1 MRIAPQGLERLQQL
15 RAELA
20 GLRWG
25 RNFSVPALEG
35 DYAAWLRRER
45 ATIRIG
51 MLTVPLLGFLL
62 APLYGA
68 WLSTTDPRVLIWVR
82 LVEFG
87 IGAPLCA
94 IAILSLLRNPDR
106 KSATW
111 AVMLAGA
118 FVFLCLAAIRWMGDA
133 EAGTLHAEIVLLAPL
148 AVASLGGG
156 RARYLIPYV
165 LGCTAV
171 FVLGETA
178 LYSGREWIRSLLATV
193 IMTPLSLLAALSG
206 DRLSRRTWLL
216 MEINELGGRVDAV
229 TGLANRHGLEHD
241 AQRLFALAQREGRAV
256 GLLMVD
262 LDHFKQLND
271 RYGHLAGDRALAVV
285 GRSLADRIGRRA
297 TDLVARLGGEEFV
310 VLLDDPDP
318 AGTDAVAEALVREV
332 AALGLPNERAPD
344 GGPLTASVGVH
355 WSRPQS
361 DETLEH
367 YIRLADLGLYAAKA
381 AGRNTWRRAPESTAG

>member
-1 MRIAPQGLERLQQL
+1 MQAAPQGLERLEAL
-15 RAELA
+15 RAELT

-25 RNFSVPALEG
+25 RNFAAGNLED

-45 ATIRIG
+45 ASIRVG
-51 MLTVPLLGFLL
+51 MLTVPLLGFLF

-68 WLSTTDPRVLIWVR
+68 WLSNTDADLLIWVR
-82 LVEFG
+82 LVEYG
-87 IGAPLCA
+87 LGAPLCA
-94 IAILSLLRNPDR
+94 IAMLSLLRQPER
-106 KSATW
+106 KSSTL

-118 FVFLCLAAIRWMGDA
+118 FVFLCLVAIRWMGNPA
-133 EAGTLHAEIVLLAPL
+133 VGTLHAEIVLLAPL

-171 FVLGETA
+171 FVIGEA
-178 LYSGREWIRSLLATV
+178 LLYSGREWVSGLLATV

-229 TGLANRHGLEHD
+229 TGLANRHGLVHD
-241 AQRLFALAQREGRAV
+241 AERLFALAQREGRAI

-271 RYGHLAGDRALAVV
+271 RHGHLAGDRALAAV
-285 GRSLADRIGRRA
+285 GRLLAARISRRA

-310 VLLDDPDP
+310 VVRDDPAR
-318 AGTDAVAEALVREV
+318 AGTEALAAALVQDV
-332 AALGLPNERAPD
+332 AALDLPNESAP
-344 GGPLTASVGVH
+344 GAGRLTASVGMH
-355 WSRPQS
+355 WGRPHRG
-361 DETLEH
+361 DTLEH
-367 YIRLADLGLYAAKA
+367 YIRLADLALYAAKSD
-381 AGRNTWRRAPESTAG
+381 GRNTWRGVPAAGAA